1 MRKANRPVDRFS
13 GLSLESVSPTV
24 RGLVVANHGR
34 HVMVARDGRYV
45 LCHLRGKKASA
56 VVGDH
61 VLWHPSEGEG
71 VIDEVIE
78 RRNLLYRQDETRV
91 KSFAANLDQ
100 VLILIAAEPAY
111 SKRQLARALI
121 AAEAAGIPAT
131 IGLNKSDLYE
141 PFQRAWDSLAPY
153 RAMDYPV
160 LPLGLREAD
169 DRARQ
174 NLKQWCLNKV
184 TLVLGPSGAGKSTL
198 INLLCPD
205 ALAQT
210 AELSRSL
217 KSGRHTTTGTT
228 LYEVANHP
236 GTFLID
242 SPGFQEFGLRHID
255 PSSLQRLMRDIHRH
269 AHDCRFYNCTH
280 RHEPG
285 CRVIAA
291 LTPDSEHKPLDKER
305 YQIYCE
311 LLMELSKPHI
321 R

>member
-1 MRKANRPVDRFS
+1 MRKADRPVAGFS
-13 GLSLESVSPTV
+13 GLSPESGSQPV
-24 RGLVVANHGR
+24 RGVVIANHGR
-34 HVMVARDGRYV
+34 HVMVASDGRHV

-61 VLWHPSEGEG
+61 VLWHPAESQG
-71 VIDEVIE
+71 VIDQVIE
-78 RRNLLYRQDETRV
+78 RRNLLYRQDETKV

-111 SKRQLARALI
+111 STRQLARALI

-131 IGLNKSDLYE
+131 IGLNKSDLHE

-153 RAMDYPV
+153 RAMDYSV
-160 LPLGLREAD
+160 LPLCLRKAD
-169 DRARQ
+169 NTARH
-174 NLKQWCLNKV
+174 NLNQWCQNKT

-210 AELSRSL
+210 AELSNAL

-228 LYEVANHP
+228 MYRVANHSS
-236 GTFLID
+236 TFLID
-242 SPGFQEFGLRHID
+242 SPGFQEFGLQHIAA
-255 PSSLQRLMRDIHRH
+255 SRLQGLMRDIHRH
-269 AHDCRFYNCTH
+269 AHGCRFYNCTH

-291 LTPDSEHKPLDKER
+291 ITTDNEETSLDKER
-305 YQIYCE
+305 HQIYCE
-311 LLMELSKPHI
+311 LFMELSRPPV